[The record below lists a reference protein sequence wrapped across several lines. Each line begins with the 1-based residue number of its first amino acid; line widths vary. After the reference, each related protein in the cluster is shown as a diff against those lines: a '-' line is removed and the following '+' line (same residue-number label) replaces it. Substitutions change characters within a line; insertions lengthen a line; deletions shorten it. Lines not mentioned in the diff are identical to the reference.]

1 MKTENIAIICARAGS
16 VRVPKKNIRDFDGQN
31 IVQKAVETSLK
42 SQIFSQ
48 IIVSTDSDQ
57 LLEIL
62 DRSHSRYTNV
72 YLHKRPTELGA
83 GDVFVRDV
91 VLECLNDK
99 TIQDNVRIWVLFPT
113 CPLRKPET
121 LVSAAQTVAGLHQDE
136 QLVSVSRLPI
146 PWQLTLNLENKY
158 LRPNHENIYKQSTR
172 HNDYP
177 QSYFANFVFVVTN
190 KDILLNNT
198 TLIGEKA
205 IPFETNAI
213 ESIDIDDENDWALA
227 QLLAGVKS

>member
-1 MKTENIAIICARAGS
+1 MKSKNIAVICARAGS

-62 DRSHSRYTNV
+62 DRSHSRYPNV

-99 TIQDNVRIWVLFPT
+99 TIQENVRIWVLFPT

-121 LVSAAQTVAGLHQDE
+121 LVSAAQTVAVLHQDE

-205 IPFETNAI
+205 IPFETDAI